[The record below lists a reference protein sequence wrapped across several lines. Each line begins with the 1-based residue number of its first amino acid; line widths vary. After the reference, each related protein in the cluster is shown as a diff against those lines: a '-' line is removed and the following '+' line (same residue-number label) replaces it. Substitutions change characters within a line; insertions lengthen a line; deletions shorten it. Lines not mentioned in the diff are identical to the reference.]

1 MSTNLKV
8 LITRRQFQEQIDR
21 LGEVADVI
29 VLDRPEPPTRDEL
42 KKAVLGCSGIF
53 AHITDLVD
61 GEIMDIAGKNLKV
74 IAEFGVGYDNIKVN
88 DASER
93 NIAVGN
99 TPGVLTETTADFS
112 FAVIQS
118 AARRLAESDR
128 FVRNGQWKWFD
139 PLDLLGIDINGSTL
153 GIIGFGRIGKS
164 VAKRA
169 LASGMNVIYFTRSTP
184 DDDFGCKRI
193 NDLEELLKISDF
205 VSLHCPLTDETK
217 NLIGTHE
224 LEIMKPTSVL
234 VNTSRGP
241 TVDTNALS
249 EAMLKKEISYAAL
262 DVTDP
267 EPIPADHPL
276 VRMENVTILPHIA
289 SATVGTRKKMSEM
302 TVDNIIAGI
311 QGKLPPHCVNTEDIN
326 W

>member
-249 EAMLKKEISYAAL
+249 EALLKKEISYAAL

>member
-1 MSTNLKV
+1 
-8 LITRRQFQEQIDR
+8 
-21 LGEVADVI
+21 
-29 VLDRPEPPTRDEL
+29 
-42 KKAVLGCSGIF
+42 
-53 AHITDLVD
+53 
-61 GEIMDIAGKNLKV
+61 
-74 IAEFGVGYDNIKVN
+74 
-88 DASER
+88 
-93 NIAVGN
+93 
-99 TPGVLTETTADFS
+99 
-112 FAVIQS
+112 
-118 AARRLAESDR
+118 
-128 FVRNGQWKWFD
+128 
-139 PLDLLGIDINGSTL
+139 
-153 GIIGFGRIGKS
+153 
-164 VAKRA
+164 
-169 LASGMNVIYFTRSTP
+169 SGMNVIYFTRSTP

-217 NLIGTHE
+217 NLIGTRE

-249 EAMLKKEISYAAL
+249 DGLLKKEISYAAL

-276 VRMENVTILPHIA
+276 LRMENVTILPHIA

-311 QGKLPPHCVNTEDIN
+311 QGRLPPHCVNAEDIN
-326 W
+326 WE

>member
-8 LITRRQFQEQIDR
+8 LITRRQFQDQISR
-21 LGEVADVI
+21 LGEVADVT

-99 TPGVLTETTADFS
+99 TPGVLTETTADFA

-118 AARRLAESDR
+118 AARRLSESDR
-128 FVRNGQWKWFD
+128 FVRSGQWKWFD

-169 LASGMNVIYFTRSTP
+169 LASGMNVIYYTRSTP

-249 EAMLKKEISYAAL
+249 EALLKKEISYAAL